1 MRYCQNY
8 PYYALEDNFSR
19 KFNIIRSIHDLICKD
34 DDSGQEAYL
43 DSNTPIFDDE
53 WLALDLD
60 ELERE
65 LAQNRD
71 NKEPNKSMDMGFMV
85 SNSDKTVFVLVEIR
99 FNFSQFKNI
108 KKDDLDDKVF
118 YSTICVNNT
127 LNNINIYPNKYF
139 LFAKNKVQQ
148 GRRRLQNMNPRCSQ
162 DYQAIGVDNLY
173 QLFFST
179 IK

>member
-8 PYYALEDNFSR
+8 PYYDLENNFSG

-34 DDSGQEAYL
+34 DDSEQEAYL
-43 DSNTPIFDDE
+43 DSNTPIFNDE

-85 SNSDKTVFVLVEIR
+85 SNSDETAFVLVEIR
-99 FNFSQFKNI
+99 FNFHDLKTSRKMIWII
-108 KKDDLDDKVF
+108 KCL
-118 YSTICVNNT
+118 I
-127 LNNINIYPNKYF
+127 P
-139 LFAKNKVQQ
+139 LFA
-148 GRRRLQNMNPRCSQ
+148 
-162 DYQAIGVDNLY
+162 
-173 QLFFST
+173 
-179 IK
+179 